1 MKTQHGIKILAASL
15 AAGSSLLL
23 AGCHGGSNSST
34 GGGQS
39 LTGTPIAATTTPSL
53 FSSNSCLTGVVK
65 FNGNSQ
71 WYLSGSIDL
80 TNSCASDQSLSGQ
93 TISLTSQDSSGKA
106 VAIGTLNNWQINSTG
121 YKLTFSAGNAN
132 QQIGLVTADNNNP
145 IIKVNQ
151 TISFSGG
158 LNLTGAVFNS
168 TLATSS
174 FAING
179 ASPTP
184 TPTPTPTPSPTI
196 TPTPTPTP
204 SPTPT
209 PGQYK
214 IYPDGRGSYVD
225 GSLVL
230 GHDDKQL
237 YKCTVAG
244 WCNNTSEWAYA
255 PGSGSAWSSAWSL
268 VSTPTPTPTPTP
280 TTGSLSVVVNT
291 SNTGCTGTS
300 ICNGLSVTVTTS
312 TGIYVTSFIVPT
324 AALGGSYTQEIT
336 GLTGGSKYT
345 VAGTSISST
354 TVTYTPSAT
363 PTIVSGSVTPVT
375 IKYDK
380 TSPVITTGGATVSL
394 ANVVPTYTGDLQV
407 KVFNTKAVDP
417 FVNSYT
423 VKQGGSFATGDL
435 PITDSTHA
443 YVVQMTTGIADPVLG
458 TYYIE
463 SGLPS
468 LTITAGNTTSL
479 AIPMVA
485 SPTTVRHN
493 ATVAVSGL
501 STGNTVSTVFS
512 DAASK
517 YSYVNTTGKSNGST
531 VYKIESGLNLGVTV
545 QASGSN
551 YEVNPITSTGVVT
564 AAKTI
569 TAGFKVQVTPTPTP
583 TPTPSADKV
592 VTVYLLIDSPAQ
604 LKQYTDD
611 LARVSKVNF
620 NRVIF
625 SFVKPTLSNYVSGS
639 LANTGIM
646 DYFNAGDGQGVAA
659 FNQLK
664 QAVALSKAKN
674 IQAFLSVGGWNYSC
688 NFAVYGTSCGDA
700 ETPTN
705 GIHYDWF
712 PDPSDSTQAAL
723 AKTSYDN
730 VIKLTNDLGMQGI
743 DLDAEEFW
751 HADKYAVQWK
761 PGSTGEWSTD
771 IAKSVNAAGG
781 PTYAN
786 LVQYGGGT
794 TTSSGPAIMPK
805 TVDKMAAIMHAL
817 EDNPN
822 AKDLMF
828 STAAPPVG
836 ARPITGFVYG
846 DNAADIYT
854 KGGVWWLGNLKGLWY
869 NLTDKDKA
877 IVDRFD
883 SIGLMT
889 YDLCGDN
896 ATTCAPYGG
905 GPLDLPGQVGAYMKD
920 YTNWLKSS
928 APSAASLSV
937 DPNGKVA
944 FLPAKYNISSKIQF
958 GFEVNQPAYP
968 RNASGQ
974 LQLTNALV
982 DTIAA
987 QQKDS
992 GGVII
997 WQMYSKQNTAANGT
1011 TSKYT
1016 MNQSCKTFLA
1026 SDTRY
1031 DCNAD
1036 FPSAAK

>member
-1 MKTQHGIKILAASL
+1 MKRQHQFKILATSL
-15 AAGSSLLL
+15 AAGSGLLL
-23 AGCHGGSNSST
+23 AGCNGGSDSA
-34 GGGQS
+34 GGQS
-39 LTGTPIAATTTPSL
+39 LTGAPIAATYAPVL
-53 FSSNSCLTGVVK
+53 FSSNSCITGKVN
-65 FNGNSQ
+65 FSGDSL

-80 TNSCASDQSLSGQ
+80 TNSCSTNQSLSGQ
-93 TISLTSQDSSGKA
+93 TISFTSQDNAGKA
-106 VAIGTLNNWQINSTG
+106 VLVGTMNNWWINDTA
-121 YKLTFSAGNAN
+121 YKLAFSAGNAN
-132 QQIGLVTADNNNP
+132 QQVGLVTADNNNP
-145 IIKVNQ
+145 IIKPNQ
-151 TISFSGG
+151 KISFSGG
-158 LNLTGAVFNS
+158 LNLNGSAFNS

-179 ASPTP
+179 
-184 TPTPTPTPSPTI
+184 
-196 TPTPTPTP
+196 
-204 SPTPT
+204 
-209 PGQYK
+209 G
-214 IYPDGRGSYVD
+214 
-225 GSLVL
+225 
-230 GHDDKQL
+230 
-237 YKCTVAG
+237 TV
-244 WCNNTSEWAYA
+244 
-255 PGSGSAWSSAWSL
+255 
-268 VSTPTPTPTPTP
+268 TP
-280 TTGSLSVVVNT
+280 TTGTLSVVVDT
-291 SNTGCTGTS
+291 STAGCAGASVCDGLTVNVANGSGTS
-300 ICNGLSVTVTTS
+300 VAKFV
-312 TGIYVTSFIVPT
+312 VPT
-324 AALGGSYTQEIT
+324 ASLGGVYTQPVT
-336 GLTGGSKYT
+336 NLTGGAQYT
-345 VAGTSISST
+345 VSGSVISDT
-354 TVTYTPSAT
+354 TVTYTPNSTAT
-363 PTIVSGSVTPVT
+363 VVTNTSTPVT
-375 IKYDK
+375 VKYNK
-380 TSPVITTGGATVSL
+380 IPPVVTTGSATVSL
-394 ANVVPTYTGDLQV
+394 SSIVASYTGDLQV
-407 KVFNTKAVDP
+407 QILNTKTSNSV
-417 FVNSYT
+417 VNSYSL
-423 VKQGGSFATGDL
+423 KQGGSFATGDL
-435 PITDSTHA
+435 PATDSTHA
-443 YVVQMTTGIADPVLG
+443 YVVKMTTGIADPLQG
-458 TYYIE
+458 LYYVE
-463 SGLPS
+463 SGLPV
-468 LTITAGNTTSL
+468 LTITAGKTTSL
-479 AIPMVA
+479 AIPMKA
-485 SPTTVRHN
+485 STTVKN
-493 ATVAVSGL
+493 NVTVAISGL
-501 STGNTVSTVFS
+501 STGDTASTAFS
-512 DAASK
+512 DAANK
-517 YSYVNTTGKSNGST
+517 YSYVNATGKANGST
-531 VYKIESGLNLGVTV
+531 VYKIESSLNLGT
-545 QASGSN
+545 AITAAGSS
-551 YEVNPITSTGVVT
+551 YEVNPITSTSVVT
-564 AAKTI
+564 AAKTV
-569 TAGFKVQVTPTPTP
+569 TAAFKAKVTPTPP
-583 TPTPSADKV
+583 PPSADKV

-625 SFVKPTLSNYVSGS
+625 SFVKPTLNNYVSGS

-646 DYFNAGDGQGVAA
+646 NYFNAGDGQGVAA

-712 PDPSDSTQAAL
+712 PDPSDSAQAAL

-751 HADKYAVQWK
+751 HADKYAVSWK

-771 IAKSVNAAGG
+771 IAKGINAAGG

-786 LVQYGGGT
+786 LVQYGGGA

-974 LQLTNALV
+974 LQLTDALV
-982 DTIAA
+982 NTITA

>member
-1 MKTQHGIKILAASL
+1 MKRQHQFKILAASL
-15 AAGSSLLL
+15 AAGSGLLL
-23 AGCHGGSNSST
+23 AGCNGGSDSA
-34 GGGQS
+34 GGQS
-39 LTGTPIAATTTPSL
+39 LTGAPIAATSAPVL
-53 FSSNSCLTGVVK
+53 FSSNSCITGKVN
-65 FNGNSQ
+65 FSGDSL

-80 TNSCASDQSLSGQ
+80 TNSCSTNQSLSGQ
-93 TISLTSQDSSGKA
+93 TISFTSQDNAGK
-106 VAIGTLNNWQINSTG
+106 VVSVGTMNNWWINDTA
-121 YKLTFSAGNAN
+121 YKLAFSAGNAN
-132 QQIGLVTADNNNP
+132 QQVGLVTADNNNP
-145 IIKVNQ
+145 IIKPNQ
-151 TISFSGG
+151 KISFSGG
-158 LNLTGAVFNS
+158 LNLNGSAFNS

-179 ASPTP
+179 
-184 TPTPTPTPSPTI
+184 
-196 TPTPTPTP
+196 
-204 SPTPT
+204 
-209 PGQYK
+209 G
-214 IYPDGRGSYVD
+214 
-225 GSLVL
+225 
-230 GHDDKQL
+230 
-237 YKCTVAG
+237 TV
-244 WCNNTSEWAYA
+244 
-255 PGSGSAWSSAWSL
+255 
-268 VSTPTPTPTPTP
+268 TP
-280 TTGSLSVVVNT
+280 TTGTLSVVVDT
-291 SNTGCTGTS
+291 STAGCAGASVCDGLTVNVANGSGTS
-300 ICNGLSVTVTTS
+300 VAKFV
-312 TGIYVTSFIVPT
+312 VPT
-324 AALGGSYTQEIT
+324 ASLGGVYTQPVT
-336 GLTGGSKYT
+336 NLTGGAQYT
-345 VAGTSISST
+345 VSGSVISDT
-354 TVTYTPSAT
+354 TVTYTPSSTAT
-363 PTIVSGSVTPVT
+363 VVTNTSTPVT
-375 IKYDK
+375 VKYNK
-380 TSPVITTGGATVSL
+380 IPPVVTTGSATVSL
-394 ANVVPTYTGDLQV
+394 SSVVASYTGDLQV
-407 KVFNTKAVDP
+407 QILNTKTSNSV
-417 FVNSYT
+417 VNSYSL
-423 VKQGGSFATGDL
+423 KQGGSFATGDL
-435 PITDSTHA
+435 PATDSTHA
-443 YVVQMTTGIADPVLG
+443 YVVKMTTGIADPLQG
-458 TYYIE
+458 LYYVE
-463 SGLPS
+463 SGLPA
-468 LTITAGNTTSL
+468 LTITAGKTTSL
-479 AIPMVA
+479 AIPMKA
-485 SPTTVRHN
+485 STTVKN
-493 ATVAVSGL
+493 NVTVAISGL
-501 STGNTVSTVFS
+501 STGDTASTTFS
-512 DAASK
+512 DAANK
-517 YSYVNTTGKSNGST
+517 YSYVNATGKANGST
-531 VYKIESGLNLGVTV
+531 VYKIESSLNLGT
-545 QASGSN
+545 AITAAGGN

-564 AAKTI
+564 AAKTV
-569 TAGFKVQVTPTPTP
+569 TAAFTTKVTPTPP
-583 TPTPSADKV
+583 PPSADKV

-664 QAVALSKAKN
+664 QAVTLSKAKN

-712 PDPSDSTQAAL
+712 PDPSDSSQAAL
-723 AKTSYDN
+723 AKTSYGN

-751 HADKYAVQWK
+751 HADKYAVSWK

-771 IAKSVNAAGG
+771 IAKGINAAGG

-786 LVQYGGGT
+786 LVQYGGGA

-920 YTNWLKSS
+920 YTNWLKSN
-928 APSAASLSV
+928 APSVASLSV

-974 LQLTNALV
+974 LQLTDALV
-982 DTIAA
+982 NTITA

-997 WQMYSKQNTAANGT
+997 WQMYSKQNTTANGT

-1026 SDTRY
+1026 SDSRY
-1031 DCNAD
+1031 DCNAN
-1036 FPSAAK
+1036 FPSAAN